1 MCADSALCFSE
12 WPKVLS
18 KKTMSLSMD
27 LGTPTMDKGL
37 GAARAR
43 SKPAARSRFSRLQT
57 CPSCAPLGTA
67 SSLQPAFVGPVGP
80 VSCQEPVLSTIAADG
95 KEPQGHRRQAT
106 ALESALARAAAC

>member
-1 MCADSALCFSE
+1 MLCVQTLLFVFSE

-43 SKPAARSRFSRLQT
+43 K
-57 CPSCAPLGTA
+57 
-67 SSLQPAFVGPVGP
+67 
-80 VSCQEPVLSTIAADG
+80 
-95 KEPQGHRRQAT
+95 
-106 ALESALARAAAC
+106 